1 MAAAGAEVQH
11 PHRKIYIS
19 RPRGGWRSIVN
30 DEEVVEYLRGEGF
43 DILEPHRL
51 TLAEQIRQ
59 FSEASLIVG
68 LHGSGLTNVLFAPQA
83 AVLELF
89 GAYGD
94 GVWFGMTARLGQPY
108 EAMFC
113 QAVGDDVVISLEA
126 LKERLS
132 DLAMRPGKAKP
143 TADLTL
149 PPFIAE
155 TAQLTHV

>member
-1 MAAAGAEVQH
+1 VKH
-11 PHRKIYIS
+11 L
-19 RPRGGWRSIVN
+19 RS
-30 DEEVVEYLRGEGF
+30 EGF

-94 GVWFGMTARLGQPY
+94 GVWFGMTTRLGQSY
-108 EAMFC
+108 DAMSC
-113 QAVGDDVVISLEA
+113 QAVGDDVIVNLEA
-126 LKERLS
+126 LKQRLS
-132 DLAMRPGKAKP
+132 VLAIRQRQAKSMADLASQSSTVR
-143 TADLTL
+143 TAT
-149 PPFIAE
+149 
-155 TAQLTHV
+155 VSYV